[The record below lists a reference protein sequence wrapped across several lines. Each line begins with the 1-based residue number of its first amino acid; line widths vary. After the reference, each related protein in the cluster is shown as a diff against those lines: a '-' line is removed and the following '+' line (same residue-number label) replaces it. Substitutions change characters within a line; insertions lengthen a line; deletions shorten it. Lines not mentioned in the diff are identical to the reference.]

1 MDPGR
6 EHLLPLSD
14 RGPGRAEDGPEDSD
28 GRPDHHQRVRHR
40 VHRAVLGRRRGVE
53 VVHRQRRGG
62 TGKSKSLMA
71 WFLFLCVFL
80 CF

>member
-53 VVHRQRRGG
+53 VVHR
-62 TGKSKSLMA
+62 
-71 WFLFLCVFL
+71 
-80 CF
+80 